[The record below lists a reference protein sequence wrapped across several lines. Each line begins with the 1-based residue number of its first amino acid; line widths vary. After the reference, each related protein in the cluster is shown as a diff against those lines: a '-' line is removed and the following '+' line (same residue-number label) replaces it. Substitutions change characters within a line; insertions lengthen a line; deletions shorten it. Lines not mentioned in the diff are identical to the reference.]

1 MPTYREEGTLSSILA
16 LEYAA
21 QSLPEGTA
29 TRAEAL
35 KQATELERK
44 AKDPWYPTFFLSGDV
59 DSLNTSLSKIVGYDV
74 IGQQDSPN
82 VHFDPGASGRVESE
96 QQHQLFD
103 EGVLGKITLFGGDVK
118 DSAKELGENIVI
130 GFDYT
135 KYIFAAIVVLL
146 ILYIVAKKA

>member
-1 MPTYREEGTLSSILA
+1 MATYREEGTLSSILA

-21 QSLPEGTA
+21 QSLPEGSA

-59 DSLNTSLSKIVGYDV
+59 DSLNKTLSGIVGYDV

-103 EGVLGKITLFGGDVK
+103 GDVK
-118 DSAKELGENIVI
+118 DSAKELGENIAI